1 MRLGPGMAASA
12 VGSGDPF
19 LTIAKGATT
28 NQGACHAFRVTI
40 VTHTP
45 RWLRPAVDYGPLA
58 AFFLTYLLYGLM
70 AATAVVVVASIAA
83 LGAAWAIER
92 RVPLIPLVTAA
103 VVAVFGGLTLWLQDE
118 TFIKMKP
125 TIVQALFAAILL
137 GGLGFGRPLLK
148 PLLGA
153 MMPPMSD
160 SAWSQLTLRYA
171 LFFVAMALLNE
182 AGLAHPVDG
191 FLGQLQGVR
200 PAGADRPVHPQPDAV
215 PQPARRARDAHRAG
229 GAGDAAGRCPRA
241 PQASRP
247 LRASP
252 LRRWRAPAPRA
263 AARWRRP
270 RRPAARRTRPRCG

>member
-1 MRLGPGMAASA
+1 M
-12 VGSGDPF
+12 
-19 LTIAKGATT
+19 
-28 NQGACHAFRVTI
+28 TI

-160 SAWSQLTLRYA
+160 LPGASSPCAMRCSSSRWRSSTRLVWRTQSTDFWVSFKVFGLPALTVLFILSQMP
-171 LFFVAMALLNE
+171 FLNR
-182 AGLAHPVDG
+182 H
-191 FLGQLQGVR
+191 
-200 PAGADRPVHPQPDAV
+200 
-215 PQPARRARDAHRAG
+215 
-229 GAGDAAGRCPRA
+229 AGRATRIEPEA
-241 PQASRP
+241 QATP
-247 LRASP
+247 P
-252 LRRWRAPAPRA
+252 G
-263 AARWRRP
+263 AARVRP
-270 RRPAARRTRPRCG
+270 RRPGP